1 MGINLLKY
9 TTKKTLIFGFAGAIG
24 ALMGDGISELFVN
37 VETPTFLGSLIQV
50 TLWTGLIS
58 LGISF
63 GLLIS
68 QNIYFK
74 KSMFSKEV
82 INAGIRGVLTGALA
96 GGFAQVVFSFT
107 SSISETVEI
116 TSRIIC
122 WGIFGLGTGW
132 GVSLFVPNYPKKTAM
147 IAGFLG
153 GLIGGAAFRFTFTF
167 TFLPIIAGR
176 LIGVAILGLF
186 IGLMISY
193 IEELLREAWLTVS
206 WSKDEK
212 VFISLGKKPIVI
224 GSSSEADIYLPKE
237 KNYPPITAIIKI
249 ENSKVVIEN
258 KINKQQ
264 TELRNGSKINLGVIE
279 IIVNTK

>member
-1 MGINLLKY
+1 MEINLLKY
-9 TTKKTLIFGFAGAIG
+9 TTKKTLIFGLAGAIG
-24 ALMGDGISELFVN
+24 ALVGDGISELFVN
-37 VETPTFLGSLIQV
+37 IESTGFMISLLQV
-50 TLWTGLIS
+50 TLWTGFIS
-58 LGISF
+58 LGISL

-82 INAGIRGVLTGALA
+82 INAGIRGVLIGAFA

-116 TSRIIC
+116 SSRIIC

-132 GVSLFVPNYPKKTAM
+132 GISLFVPNYPKKTAM

-153 GLIGGAAFRFTFTF
+153 GVIGGAAFRVTFIF
-167 TFLPIIAGR
+167 TFLPIIMGR

-212 VFISLGKKPIVI
+212 VFISLGTKPIVI

-237 KNYPPITAIIKI
+237 KNYPLITAIIKI

-258 KINKQQ
+258 KINNQR
-264 TELRNGSKINLGVIE
+264 TELRNGSKIGLGVIE
-279 IIVNTK
+279 VIVNTK